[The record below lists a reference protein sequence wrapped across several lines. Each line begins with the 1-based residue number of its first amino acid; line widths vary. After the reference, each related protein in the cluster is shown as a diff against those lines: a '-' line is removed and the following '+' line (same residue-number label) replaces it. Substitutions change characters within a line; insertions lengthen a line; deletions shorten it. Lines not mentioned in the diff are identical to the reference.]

1 MLQMQYVAFD
11 NVNKSGNIRGPLR
24 QRSREVIQLV
34 VIVVLME
41 RIVNKDLFVCASA
54 LVLFPLFA
62 PLPGLSQTSPT
73 PSQSQDR
80 ATVRDQKQ
88 TQERIFG
95 SQLMTEEERKEHR
108 EQMRRAKSD
117 QERAE
122 IRAQHHERMK
132 ARAEQRG
139 VSLPDEPPVR
149 GRGYGGSAPA
159 GTPGGGGLSGGSTGG
174 GGTGGKAR

>member
-1 MLQMQYVAFD
+1 M
-11 NVNKSGNIRGPLR
+11 
-24 QRSREVIQLV
+24 
-34 VIVVLME
+34 
-41 RIVNKDLFVCASA
+41 NKDLFVCASA
-54 LVLFPLFA
+54 LVLFPLFS

-139 VSLPDEPPVR
+139 VSLPDSEMAD
-149 GRGYGGSAPA
+149 GIKAHFGGKKRLKQGFFKPL
-159 GTPGGGGLSGGSTGG
+159 GQSGGNTRFSTFFHVS
-174 GGTGGKAR
+174 

>member
-1 MLQMQYVAFD
+1 
-11 NVNKSGNIRGPLR
+11 
-24 QRSREVIQLV
+24 
-34 VIVVLME
+34 ME

-95 SQLMTEEERKEHR
+95 SQLMTEEERKEYR